1 MSICESATKSF
12 CRGQLEGLALAG
24 RLDDILSA
32 VDPHVAAALIERC
45 LCEPSAMGRKTRVL
59 VTNNLAA
66 LRRSDRIVVV
76 EDSSCAR
83 SGTLSELSSG
93 PDPSPLLVA
102 MVATQRNGAE
112 DEEDAKGPDDKGL
125 AEPDEQKQPADAP
138 AAKSKPA
145 KDDLI
150 KAEERKQGSVS
161 LRVYDRWIR
170 AGGNIGLFLAIMLLG
185 FCAPEIANAGSQ
197 VWLGVWTQA
206 VQGLDPSGSSVQ
218 LFYSGVYSAIC
229 VGGMLFVL
237 GRTLAWA
244 LIIVRAA
251 TKIHTDLLD
260 NVLRLPISFL

>member
-1 MSICESATKSF
+1 MAS
-12 CRGQLEGLALAG
+12 G

-76 EDSSCAR
+76 ENSSCAR
-83 SGTLSELSSG
+83 SGTLSELTSG
-93 PDPSPLLVA
+93 PNPSPLLVA

-112 DEEDAKGPDDKGL
+112 EEEGAKGPDDKGL
-125 AEPDEQKQPADAP
+125 AEPDKQPADAT
-138 AAKSKPA
+138 AAKSKPV

-185 FCAPEIANAGSQ
+185 FCAPEVANAGSQ

-206 VQGLDPSGSSVQ
+206 VQGLDPSGSSGGSSSSAVQ

-229 VGGMLFVL
+229 LSGMLFVL

>member
-1 MSICESATKSF
+1 M
-12 CRGQLEGLALAG
+12 AG

-83 SGTLSELSSG
+83 SGTLSELTSG

-112 DEEDAKGPDDKGL
+112 DEEGDKGPDDKGL
-125 AEPDEQKQPADAP
+125 AEPDEQKQPTDA
-138 AAKSKPA
+138 AAANSKPV

-170 AGGNIGLFLAIMLLG
+170 AGGNIGLFLAIMLFG
-185 FCAPEIANAGSQ
+185 FCFPELANAGSQ

-206 VQGLDPSGSSVQ
+206 VQGLDPSGSSGDSSSDEAVQ

-229 VGGMLFVL
+229 VSGMLFVL